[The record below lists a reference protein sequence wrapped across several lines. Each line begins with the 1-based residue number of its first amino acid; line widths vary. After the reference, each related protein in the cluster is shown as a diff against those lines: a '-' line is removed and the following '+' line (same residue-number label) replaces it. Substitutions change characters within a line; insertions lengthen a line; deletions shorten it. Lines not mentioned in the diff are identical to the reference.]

1 MRTLRGGA
9 DVGQAVQKVLQH
21 VMTVGD
27 EDARDALLRL
37 LLRQHSNSNWLGVG
51 SRAQWWGGGSRASS
65 PSGVHSRASSPTRN
79 MGSSEPG
86 AAAVAS
92 HLEMDKDESM
102 EVTSAVIEALGYVVV
117 GAQRGLVVLLQQDL
131 NIARFTRRLLPFL
144 RSCGRMY
151 LNAVTVRCCGH
162 SIVE

>member
-1 MRTLRGGA
+1 
-9 DVGQAVQKVLQH
+9 
-21 VMTVGD
+21 
-27 EDARDALLRL
+27 
-37 LLRQHSNSNWLGVG
+37 
-51 SRAQWWGGGSRASS
+51 
-65 PSGVHSRASSPTRN
+65 
-79 MGSSEPG
+79 MGERG

-151 LNAVTVRCCGH
+151 LNAVTVAIASLSKRRLPL
-162 SIVE
+162 

>member
-1 MRTLRGGA
+1 M
-9 DVGQAVQKVLQH
+9 LQH

-27 EDARDALLRL
+27 EDARDALLHL
-37 LLRQHSNSNWLGVG
+37 LLRQHSKSNWLGVG
-51 SRAQWWGGGSRASS
+51 SRAQWLGGGSRACS
-65 PSGVHSRASSPTRN
+65 PLGVPSRASSPTRN
-79 MGSSEPG
+79 MGEPG

-162 SIVE
+162 SIVEHR